1 MANLQEQSEVVK
13 MPRSHGIG
21 KAWQKKK
28 QKVSAYGKYDD
39 ASVIDSSNEQIDV
52 NVISSLPDAFE
63 SEEKEEMIFDS
74 TANICCIFK
83 NSKVGSKSYHE
94 LFKGN

>member
-1 MANLQEQSEVVK
+1 

-21 KAWQKKK
+21 NTWQKKN
-28 QKVSAYGKYDD
+28 QKVSAVGKYDD
-39 ASVIDSSNEQIDV
+39 ASAIDSSNEQIDMS
-52 NVISSLPDAFE
+52 VISSLSDAFE
-63 SEEKEEMIFDS
+63 SEEKEEMISDS

-94 LFKGN
+94 LFK